1 MASTAKDKEKS
12 SLCFFSSSSISS
24 FYREIKPSS
33 LLPRIRFVV
42 FVLLCYVLWLRL
54 LFFSFPLDSSS
65 PASYSSA
72 AAGHRHHQVS
82 RSPET
87 CDPDIAPFYIHTIH
101 PRFNAALVRRC
112 LSRLACCD
120 VCPHVGHLGLGRPL
134 LRLPDAADA
143 ADAVRGTAWYATHP
157 STAEMLF
164 HARVQRHPCR
174 TMVPEAAV
182 LFYVPFYAGLHAA
195 ANFRQANHTR
205 RDALAVDL
213 ATHLS
218 SLPSFRRR
226 AGRDHFLAV
235 GRASWDFMR
244 SPAGPDLGANR
255 LLLLPEVANMTVLTV
270 ERHPW
275 EGHNQFGIPYPSY
288 FHPRTA
294 ADVAEWQAELRRL
307 GRTHLFAF
315 VGGVGSD
322 SENADTRSSIL
333 NQCRMSDRC
342 LAVECKPDRHKC
354 DDPDL
359 IMDVMRRADFCL
371 QPPGESFTRRST
383 FDSVL
388 AGCIPVFFSEHTAHT
403 QYRWYL
409 PSRPGDWSVMLEQSQ
424 RNQIEDELA
433 RIPRAEVGR
442 MREVVIGL
450 IPRMTYAHPDAN
462 RSQLGFRD
470 AVDVALV
477 ELTRRVR
484 SIRNIE
490 TNDR

>member
-1 MASTAKDKEKS
+1 MASTANDKEKS
-12 SLCFFSSSSISS
+12 SLCFFSSYSFSS

-54 LFFSFPLDSSS
+54 LFFSFPLGSSS
-65 PASYSSA
+65 SSSTSYSAA
-72 AAGHRHHQVS
+72 AAGHSHHQLS

-101 PRFNAALVRRC
+101 PRFNAALVRHC

-120 VCPHVGHLGLGRPL
+120 VCPYVGHLGLGRPL

-174 TMVPEAAV
+174 TMDPEAAV
-182 LFYVPFYAGLHAA
+182 LFYVPFYAGLHVA

-205 RDALAVDL
+205 RDALALDL
-213 ATHLS
+213 AAHLS
-218 SLPSFRRR
+218 SLPTFRRR

-235 GRASWDFMR
+235 GRASRDFMR
-244 SPAGPDLGANR
+244 SPAGPDMGANR

-322 SENADTRSSIL
+322 PEKADIRTSIL
-333 NQCRMSDRC
+333 SQCRMSDRC
-342 LAVECKPDRHKC
+342 LPVECKPGRHKC
-354 DDPDL
+354 NDPEL

-409 PSRPGDWSVMLEQSQ
+409 PSRPAEWSVMLDPSQ
-424 RNQIEDELA
+424 RDQIEDELA

-442 MREVVIGL
+442 MREAVIGL

-484 SIRNIE
+484 SIHYKH
-490 TNDR
+490 